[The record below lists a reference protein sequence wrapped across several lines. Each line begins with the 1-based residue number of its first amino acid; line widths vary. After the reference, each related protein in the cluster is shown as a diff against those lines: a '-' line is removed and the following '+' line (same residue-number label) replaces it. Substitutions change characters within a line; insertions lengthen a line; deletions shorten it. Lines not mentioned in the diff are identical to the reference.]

1 MPEKQFNTERIDLVP
16 NYKIALKLN
25 NINEIYVH
33 VQKAYELYSVGKFRE
48 AYGIKIGR
56 AHV

>member
-33 VQKAYELYSVGKFRE
+33 VQKAYELYSVGNSEKHTE
-48 AYGIKIGR
+48 
-56 AHV
+56 